1 MSSLHARN
9 ASRESGAI
17 SGSRTGATISPRRLL
32 VALASL
38 VCAFAII
45 ALPVAL
51 GATGGFDVRALHFIE
66 ERFPEALYGFF
77 LFFTTLGYYRV
88 VGALAIV
95 AGAVFLLL
103 GWRLSAAVIVVSS
116 FGGMAATTA
125 LKYLFGRARPDF
137 IDSGYMAGW
146 LSFPSGHATMAVGFY
161 GVLAAILFLKL
172 AGPKRWLV
180 LALGAGTA
188 LMIGLSRL
196 YLGVHY
202 PSDVLAGYLVS
213 PAVVTLFLL
222 GYASFGGRVGES
234 GGDLREDP

>member
-1 MSSLHARN
+1 MQGTLPESLGR
-9 ASRESGAI
+9 
-17 SGSRTGATISPRRLL
+17 SPAHGRGRP
-32 VALASL
+32 SL
-38 VCAFAII
+38 
-45 ALPVAL
+45 P
-51 GATGGFDVRALHFIE
+51 GGFWLPWPRSYVPSQSSHSPLRSARPGASTCGRCTFIE